1 MVLKDKTNES
11 VDADLQSALA
21 TLRKIKAKRQP
32 WALIR
37 YRVNA
42 LTLSELVWEIV
53 IAGTYHGVNRIIS
66 HRSAC
71 RVLKEMGRTYGEPDF
86 TSPFG
91 IIYDFG
97 LYDAAMERNL
107 TADDMY

>member
-1 MVLKDKTNES
+1 MEIKDKINES
-11 VDADLQSALA
+11 NGLEWQAILA
-21 TLRKIKAKRQP
+21 TLRRIKVNQKP

-37 YRVNA
+37 YRVSA
-42 LTLSELVWEIV
+42 FALSELVWEIV
-53 IAGTYHGVNRIIS
+53 IAGPDHGVNRIIS

-71 RVLKEMGRTYGEPDF
+71 RVLKEMGRLYGKPDF
-86 TSPFG
+86 SSPDG

-107 TADDMY
+107 SYADLS